1 MICCPVKN
9 FAGETIG
16 VIEVL
21 NKKAGRFTKDNL
33 LFVEAAASRAAKSYK
48 MLRMWSYRRHAKEIE
63 FMNTVSDVTTEIDLN
78 RLLKKV
84 MEESC

>member
-1 MICCPVKN
+1 MMYRRTTDFIMKSINRQVTNKKYDLPSSQN

-33 LFVEAAASRAAKSYK
+33 LFVEAAASRAKSIQNAQNAGFT
-48 MLRMWSYRRHAKEIE
+48 RRGAQRKL
-63 FMNTVSDVTTEIDLN
+63 S
-78 RLLKKV
+78 
-84 MEESC
+84 S

>member
-33 LFVEAAASRAAKSYK
+33 LFVEAAASRAAKSIQMPR
-48 MLRMWSYRRHAKEIE
+48 MLSFMRRGAQRKL
-63 FMNTVSDVTTEIDLN
+63 S
-78 RLLKKV
+78 
-84 MEESC
+84 S